1 MIKKS
6 LPISFAIA
14 LTVGSICLVA
24 HTQDQSQPSSQSA
37 SPAPNST
44 PPAQNDR
51 APQGS
56 IRATAPH
63 PIYSPDPEYTVRAR
77 KAGIE
82 GFVELQLTVT
92 QEGKVENVK
101 VIKTL
106 DPDLDANAVRTVRM
120 WKFRPATKNGQPT
133 AVQIKVMVSFRLYKH

>member
-1 MIKKS
+1 M
-6 LPISFAIA
+6 
-14 LTVGSICLVA
+14 
-24 HTQDQSQPSSQSA
+24 
-37 SPAPNST
+37 
-44 PPAQNDR
+44 
-51 APQGS
+51 
-56 IRATAPH
+56 
-63 PIYSPDPEYTVRAR
+63 
-77 KAGIE
+77 
-82 GFVELQLTVT
+82 ELQLTVT